1 MSFGWLAL
9 DICCYHSFHKLSVCS
24 SKSIHPLRPMA
35 GCLMML
41 RSAKARGQTKP
52 LLGYLGVAL
61 LNNCPPEDMD
71 VFWQS
76 LMELLEESSQTSLAQ
91 MAVNNLILSEQIYFQ
106 TGYRMPYVRAHGLY
120 TNMAY
125 APTKSREVLVWR
137 APLFSYV
144 TTRCAMLLG
153 KLW

>member
-1 MSFGWLAL
+1 MVVNE
-9 DICCYHSFHKLSVCS
+9 H
-24 SKSIHPLRPMA
+24 LRPMA

-41 RSAKARGQTKP
+41 HSAKARGRKLP

-71 VFWQS
+71 IFWQS
-76 LMELLEESSQTSLAQ
+76 LMELLEEESAQTSLAQ
-91 MAVNNLILSEQIYFQ
+91 MAVNNLILSEQIFFQ

-153 KLW
+153 NLWWRIGMYPCKWTLV